1 MKVLPYV
8 YKVVNR
14 TTGEFYIGYREANKK
29 PAAEDILI
37 YKTSSKKVRP
47 IFDQFDSYI
56 IAEFFD
62 GVSAYWVEQL
72 FIEENINDP
81 LCLNGYYIKQG
92 KKQFKSK
99 FGRVFSKDAKQN
111 ISNGRNRIDK
121 TTGLTNAQMTSIR
134 SVKTRI
140 ENNSY
145 KTSTEKANKTKEQRG
160 SNVIG
165 GEKASITKNAIDEQ
179 TGLTNAQLA
188 GKKASI
194 TKNAIDEQTGLTN
207 AQLAGKK
214 ASITKTAIDEQ
225 TGLTNAQLAGLK
237 LRQTLKSIDPNT
249 GLTLKELQIKK
260 ATETKRNNPRLGS
273 NSSNAKHIKIFDNN
287 QNQIYECIGTF
298 YSLCEQLSLPTHLF
312 RKSYKQNGTPIT
324 SKNSKYFGW
333 YALLLPK
340 A

>member
-62 GVSAYWVEQL
+62 GVSAYWFEQL

-165 GEKASITKNAIDEQ
+165 GKKASITKNAIDEQ

-194 TKNAIDEQTGLTN
+194 TKN
-207 AQLAGKK
+207 
-214 ASITKTAIDEQ
+214 AIDEQ

-273 NSSNAKHIKIFDNN
+273 NSSNAKHIKIFDNK

-312 RKSYKQNGTPIT
+312 RKSYKQNGAPIT

>member
-207 AQLAGKK
+207 AQLAG
-214 ASITKTAIDEQ
+214 
-225 TGLTNAQLAGLK
+225 LK